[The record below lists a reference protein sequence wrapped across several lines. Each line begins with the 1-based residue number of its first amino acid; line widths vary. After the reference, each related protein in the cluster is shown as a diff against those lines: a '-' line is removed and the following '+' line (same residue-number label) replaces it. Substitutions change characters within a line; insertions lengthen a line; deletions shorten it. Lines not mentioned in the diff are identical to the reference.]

1 MRALPP
7 DVRLWSLGVK
17 SVLSL
22 LPPAGADFT
31 GISDVWTFSDTVSM
45 RCVTVSALD
54 DDILE
59 GNQTFFVNLT
69 TSNTDVILNPAAAE
83 VTITDVGTLT
93 LIS

>member
-1 MRALPP
+1 M
-7 DVRLWSLGVK
+7 RLWSRGVK

-31 GISDVWTFSDTVSM
+31 GITDVWPFSDAVSM
-45 RCVTVSALD
+45 QCVSVSALD
-54 DDILE
+54 NDILE

-83 VTITDVGTLT
+83 VTITDVGTLI